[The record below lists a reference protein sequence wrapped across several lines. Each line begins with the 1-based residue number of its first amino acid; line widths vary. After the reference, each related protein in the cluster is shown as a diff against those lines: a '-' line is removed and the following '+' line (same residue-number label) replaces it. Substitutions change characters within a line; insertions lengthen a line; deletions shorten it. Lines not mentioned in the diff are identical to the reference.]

1 MRQRINDS
9 MDLAPL
15 VATGL
20 AQAGYDAIHVRD
32 YGLQSAL
39 DEDIFTRAAEEDRIL
54 ISGDTDFATMLA
66 LRKEKRPSVILF
78 RKQTQRRPE
87 EQLSLLLLN
96 LPALRKDLESGAIV
110 VFDQDRI
117 RVRSLPV
124 AE

>member
-1 MRQRINDS
+1 MRFLVDNCLS
-9 MDLAPL
+9 PV

-20 AQAGYDAIHVRD
+20 AQAGYDAIHIRD

-39 DEDIFTRAAEEDRIL
+39 DEDIFARAAEEDRIL
-54 ISGDTDFATMLA
+54 ISGDTDFATILA
-66 LRKEKRPSVILF
+66 LRREKRPSVILF
-78 RKQTQRRPE
+78 RRQTQRRPE
-87 EQLSLLLLN
+87 KQLRLLLLN
-96 LPALRKDLESGAIV
+96 LPGLCQDLDSGAIV